1 MTCGE
6 IINPLHL
13 NISMHILDTVIFTF
27 PNVPTRRICLAI
39 KSVFS

>member
-13 NISMHILDTVIFTF
+13 NISMHILDTVLFTF
-27 PNVPTRRICLAI
+27 PNVPKENI
-39 KSVFS
+39 FSNQERL